1 MIRLA
6 KLLLFICAGSATSVL
21 AQTASGDFQITS
33 MEMALDRFETLCIGP
48 MPDPQAFA
56 DAMNVS
62 GLQWTK
68 LNRSSEEVWAIGNAW
83 QSTIGQISYHYRRE
97 DRPIILRN
105 PACHFEF
112 VVAPDYDHSVAT
124 PVVQRALDLG
134 EPCSRNRQRNQTR
147 WEKMDP
153 RGFVI
158 RVFLSSETDTLDR
171 RGARLSVSRMIP
183 QTPEVEDGMR
193 NIERCQ

>member
-1 MIRLA
+1 MRWA
-6 KLLLFICAGSATSVL
+6 KLLLCIGACSTAGAQ
-21 AQTASGDFQITS
+21 AQTVPIDYQITS
-33 MEMALDRFETLCIGP
+33 IEAALDQFETLCVRP
-48 MPDPQAFA
+48 MPDAQAFV
-56 DAMNVS
+56 DAMNAS
-62 GLQWTK
+62 ALRWTK
-68 LNRSSEEVWAIGNAW
+68 LDRSAEEVWAGGNAW

-183 QTPEVEDGMR
+183 QTPEVEDGIR

>member
-6 KLLLFICAGSATSVL
+6 KLTLFICAGSATAVQ
-21 AQTASGDFQITS
+21 AQISRSEFQITPL
-33 MEMALDRFETLCIGP
+33 ETALDRFEALCIGP
-48 MPDPQAFA
+48 MPDPQAFV
-56 DAMNVS
+56 DAMNAS

-68 LNRSSEEVWAIGNAW
+68 LNRSSAEMWARGDAW

-97 DRPIILRN
+97 DRPIMMRN

-112 VVAPDYDHSVAT
+112 VVPPDYAHSVAT
-124 PVVQRALDLG
+124 LIVQSALDLG
-134 EPCSRNRQRNQTR
+134 EPCSRNRQGNQTR
-147 WEKMDP
+147 WEKTDP

-183 QTPEVEDGMR
+183 QTAEVEDGMR
-193 NIERCQ
+193 NIERCH

>member
-6 KLLLFICAGSATSVL
+6 KLVLLICAGSASSVQ
-21 AQTASGDFQITS
+21 AQISPSDFQNIS
-33 MEMALDRFETLCIGP
+33 METALDRFETLCIAP
-48 MPDPQAFA
+48 MPDPQAFV
-56 DAMNVS
+56 DAINAS
-62 GLQWTK
+62 GLRWTK
-68 LNRSSEEVWAIGNAW
+68 LDRSSEEVRALGNAW
-83 QSTIGQISYHYRRE
+83 QSMIGQISYHYRRE

-112 VVAPDYDHSVAT
+112 VVAPDYDHSVAA
-124 PVVQRALDLG
+124 PIVQRALDLG
-134 EPCSRNRQRNQTR
+134 DPCSRNRQRNQTR
-147 WEKMDP
+147 WEKMDL

-183 QTPEVEDGMR
+183 QTPEVEGGMR
-193 NIERCQ
+193 NIERCH